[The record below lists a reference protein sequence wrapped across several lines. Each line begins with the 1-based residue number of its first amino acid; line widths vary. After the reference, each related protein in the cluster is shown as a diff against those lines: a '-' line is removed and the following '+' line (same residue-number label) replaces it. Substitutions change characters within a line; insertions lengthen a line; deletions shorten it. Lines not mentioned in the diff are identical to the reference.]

1 MRVCASPFILYNA
14 SVNLPQGCRSDRRRV
29 SIARQR
35 KAAGKDWVNRMYTR
49 WRLYIL
55 AIFVLVIGALLFGCR
70 IWRKRGHSFSALREV
85 FLILGVVLIVETMII
100 STLSNYNL
108 GVILPAFFGVPLVFL
123 AFLLPKM
130 QKGFLLFL
138 KWLIAACYAVAIGI
152 FLVCG
157 FLMIR
162 AASEGERME
171 ADAVIVLGAAVH
183 GDKVTWVLENRLNT
197 AIEYLETHPK
207 AICIVSGGQGAG
219 ESVTEASAMKKYMVE
234 RNIDP
239 SRVYTEEQ
247 AKNTN
252 ENFEYSKVMIDELL
266 GNNARIAFVTT
277 NFHVYRAG
285 QVARA
290 QGVNAVGIP
299 AEDVWYLRLNNF
311 LRECVG
317 ICVYA
322 LRGDI

>member
-1 MRVCASPFILYNA
+1 MLANVTGN
-14 SVNLPQGCRSDRRRV
+14 
-29 SIARQR
+29 R
-35 KAAGKDWVNRMYTR
+35 KGTKQSMYTR

-55 AIFVLVIGALLFGCR
+55 AVFIVIIGVLLFGCR
-70 IWRKRGHSFSALREV
+70 IWRKRGHQFSVLREV
-85 FLILGVVLIVETMII
+85 FLILGVVLIVETLII

-123 AFLLPKM
+123 AFMLPKM

-138 KWLIAACYAVAIGI
+138 KWLIALCYAVAIGI

-162 AASEGERME
+162 AASEGDHAE
-171 ADAVIVLGAAVH
+171 ADAIIVLGAAVH

-197 AIEYLETHPK
+197 AMEYLESHPN
-207 AICIVSGGQGAG
+207 AICVVSGGQGAG

-234 RNIDP
+234 RNVDP
-239 SRVYTEEQ
+239 GRVFTEEK
-247 AKNTN
+247 AKNTK
-252 ENFEYSKVMIDELL
+252 ENFEYSKVIIDEKL

-277 NFHVYRAG
+277 NFHVFRAG

>member
-1 MRVCASPFILYNA
+1 
-14 SVNLPQGCRSDRRRV
+14 
-29 SIARQR
+29 
-35 KAAGKDWVNRMYTR
+35 MYTR

-55 AIFVLVIGALLFGCR
+55 AVFLVIIGLLLFGCR
-70 IWRKRGHSFSALREV
+70 IWRKRGHQFSWLREG
-85 FLILGVVLIVETMII
+85 FLILGVVLIVETLII

-123 AFLLPKM
+123 AFVLPKM
-130 QKGFLLFL
+130 DKGFLRFL
-138 KWLIAACYAVAIGI
+138 KYLIAVCYAVAIGI

-162 AASEGERME
+162 AANEGEHSN

-197 AIEYLETHPK
+197 AMEYMESHPD
-207 AICIVSGGQGAG
+207 AICVVSGGQGAG
-219 ESVTEASAMKKYMVE
+219 ETVTEASAMKKYMVD
-234 RNIDP
+234 RGMDADRI
-239 SRVYTEEQ
+239 YTEEK
-247 AKNTN
+247 AKNTK
-252 ENFEYSKVMIDELL
+252 ENFEYSKVIIDEVV
-266 GNNARIAFVTT
+266 GNNARIVFVTT

-285 QVARA
+285 QVARE

-299 AEDVWYLRLNNF
+299 ADDVWYLRLNNF

>member
-1 MRVCASPFILYNA
+1 
-14 SVNLPQGCRSDRRRV
+14 
-29 SIARQR
+29 
-35 KAAGKDWVNRMYTR
+35 MYTR

-55 AIFVLVIGALLFGCR
+55 AVFVVLISMMLFGCR
-70 IWRKRGHSFSALREV
+70 SWRKRGHQFSALREV
-85 FLILGVVLIVETMII
+85 FLILGVVLIVETLII

-123 AFLLPKM
+123 AFMLPKM
-130 QKGFLLFL
+130 NKGFLLFL

-157 FLMIR
+157 FLMAR
-162 AASEGERME
+162 ASSQGENVE

-197 AIEYLETHPK
+197 AMEYMQEHPN
-207 AICIVSGGQGAG
+207 AICVVSGGQGAG

-234 RNIDP
+234 RGMDE
-239 SRVYTEEQ
+239 SRIYAEEQ
-247 AKNTN
+247 AKNTM
-252 ENFEYSKVMIDELL
+252 ENFEFSKAIIDEVA
-266 GNNARIAFVTT
+266 GANAKIAFVTT

-285 QVARA
+285 QVARE
-290 QGVNAVGIP
+290 QGVSAVGIP
-299 AEDVWYLRLNNF
+299 ADDVWYLRLNNF
-311 LRECVG
+311 MRECVG

>member
-1 MRVCASPFILYNA
+1 
-14 SVNLPQGCRSDRRRV
+14 
-29 SIARQR
+29 
-35 KAAGKDWVNRMYTR
+35 MYTR

-55 AIFVLVIGALLFGCR
+55 AVFLVVIGVLLFGCR
-70 IWRKRGHSFSALREV
+70 IWRKRGHPFSALREV
-85 FLILGVVLIVETMII
+85 FLILGVVLIVETLIV

-123 AFLLPKM
+123 AFMLPKM
-130 QKGFLLFL
+130 DKGFLLFL
-138 KWLIAACYAVAIGI
+138 KWLMAICYAVAIGI

-162 AASEGERME
+162 AANEGSDVE

-197 AIEYLETHPK
+197 AIDYMEKHPN
-207 AICIVSGGQGAG
+207 AICVVSGGQGSG

-234 RNIDP
+234 YGMDA
-239 SRVYTEEQ
+239 SRIYTEEK
-247 AKNTN
+247 AKNTK
-252 ENFEYSKVMIDELL
+252 ENFEYSKIIIDEVF
-266 GNNARIAFVTT
+266 GNNARIAFITT

-285 QVARA
+285 QVARE

-299 AEDVWYLRLNNF
+299 ADDVWYLRLNNF

>member
-1 MRVCASPFILYNA
+1 
-14 SVNLPQGCRSDRRRV
+14 
-29 SIARQR
+29 
-35 KAAGKDWVNRMYTR
+35 MYTR

-55 AIFVLVIGALLFGCR
+55 AVFLIVIGVLLFGCR
-70 IWRKRGHSFSALREV
+70 IWRKRGHSFSVLREV
-85 FLILGVVLIVETMII
+85 FLILGVALIVETMII

-123 AFLLPKM
+123 AFMLPKM
-130 QKGFLLFL
+130 QKGFLLLL
-138 KWLIAACYAVAIGI
+138 KWLIAVCYAVAIGI

-157 FLMIR
+157 FFMIR
-162 AASEGERME
+162 AANEGERVE

-197 AIEYLETHPK
+197 AIEYMETHPN

-234 RNIDP
+234 RNVDP
-239 SRVYTEEQ
+239 SRVYTEER
-247 AKNTN
+247 AKNTK

-299 AEDVWYLRLNNF
+299 ADDVWYLRLNNF

>member
-1 MRVCASPFILYNA
+1 
-14 SVNLPQGCRSDRRRV
+14 
-29 SIARQR
+29 
-35 KAAGKDWVNRMYTR
+35 MYTR

-55 AIFVLVIGALLFGCR
+55 AVFVVLISMMLFGCR
-70 IWRKRGHSFSALREV
+70 SWRKRGHQFSALREV
-85 FLILGVVLIVETMII
+85 FLILGVVLIVETLII

-123 AFLLPKM
+123 AFMLPKM
-130 QKGFLLFL
+130 NKGFLLFL

-157 FLMIR
+157 FLMAR
-162 AASEGERME
+162 ASSQGENVE

-197 AIEYLETHPK
+197 AMEYMKEHPN
-207 AICIVSGGQGAG
+207 AICVVSGGQGAG

-234 RNIDP
+234 RGVDANRI
-239 SRVYTEEQ
+239 YTEEK
-247 AKNTN
+247 AKNTM
-252 ENFEYSKVMIDELL
+252 ENFENSKVIIDEVV
-266 GNNARIAFVTT
+266 GNNARIVFVTT

-285 QVARA
+285 MVARE

>member
-1 MRVCASPFILYNA
+1 
-14 SVNLPQGCRSDRRRV
+14 
-29 SIARQR
+29 
-35 KAAGKDWVNRMYTR
+35 MYTR

-55 AIFVLVIGALLFGCR
+55 AVFVIVIGVLLFGCR
-70 IWRKRGHSFSALREV
+70 IWRKRGHSFSALREF
-85 FLILGVVLIVETMII
+85 FLILGVVLIVETLIV

-123 AFLLPKM
+123 ALVLPKM
-130 QKGFLLFL
+130 DKGFLKFL
-138 KWLIAACYAVAIGI
+138 KWLIAGCYTVAIGI

-162 AASEGERME
+162 ASSEGERVE
-171 ADAVIVLGAAVH
+171 ADAIIVLGAAVH

-197 AIEYLETHPK
+197 AMAYMEAHPN
-207 AICIVSGGQGAG
+207 AICIVSGGQGPG
-219 ESVTEASAMKKYMVE
+219 ETVTEGSAMKKYMVE
-234 RNIDP
+234 RGMDENRI
-239 SRVYTEEQ
+239 YAEEQ
-247 AKNTN
+247 ATNTK
-252 ENFEYSKVMIDELL
+252 ENFENSKAIIDEAI
-266 GNNARIAFVTT
+266 GEGARIAFVTT

-285 QVARA
+285 QVAKEK
-290 QGVNAVGIP
+290 GVNAVGIP
-299 AEDVWYLRLNNF
+299 ANDVWYLRLNNF

>member
-1 MRVCASPFILYNA
+1 
-14 SVNLPQGCRSDRRRV
+14 
-29 SIARQR
+29 
-35 KAAGKDWVNRMYTR
+35 MYTR

-55 AIFVLVIGALLFGCR
+55 AVFVVLIGVMLFACR

-85 FLILGVVLIVETMII
+85 FLILGVVLIAETLII

-123 AFLLPKM
+123 ALVLPKM
-130 QKGFLLFL
+130 NKGFLLFL
-138 KWLIAACYAVAIGI
+138 KWLIALCYAVAIGI

-162 AASEGERME
+162 AASEGEKVD

-183 GDKVTWVLENRLNT
+183 GEKVTWVLENRLNT
-197 AIEYLETHPK
+197 AMEYLNEHPK

-219 ESVTEASAMKKYMVE
+219 ESVTEASAMKKYMVDRGMDE
-234 RNIDP
+234 
-239 SRVYTEEQ
+239 SRIYAEEK
-247 AKNTN
+247 AKNTK
-252 ENFEYSKVMIDELL
+252 ENFEYSKAIIDETV

-285 QVARA
+285 EVARA

-299 AEDVWYLRLNNF
+299 ADDVWYLRLNNF

>member
-1 MRVCASPFILYNA
+1 
-14 SVNLPQGCRSDRRRV
+14 
-29 SIARQR
+29 
-35 KAAGKDWVNRMYTR
+35 MYTR

-55 AIFVLVIGALLFGCR
+55 AVFLIVIGALLFGCR

-85 FLILGVVLIVETMII
+85 FLIVGVVLIVETLIV

-123 AFLLPKM
+123 ALLLPKM
-130 QKGFLLFL
+130 DKGFLLFL
-138 KWLIAACYAVAIGI
+138 KWLIAVCYAVAFGI

-162 AASEGERME
+162 ASSEGEKVE

-183 GDKVTWVLENRLNT
+183 GDKVTWVLENRLNK
-197 AIEYLETHPK
+197 AMEYLDAHPN
-207 AICIVSGGQGAG
+207 AICIVSGGQGEG
-219 ESVTEASAMKKYMVE
+219 ESVTEGSAMKKYMVE
-234 RNIDP
+234 RGTDE
-239 SRVYTEEQ
+239 SRVFTEEK
-247 AKNTN
+247 ARNTL
-252 ENFEYSKVMIDELL
+252 ENFENSKVIIDGLL

-285 QVARA
+285 QVARE

>member
-1 MRVCASPFILYNA
+1 
-14 SVNLPQGCRSDRRRV
+14 
-29 SIARQR
+29 
-35 KAAGKDWVNRMYTR
+35 MYTR

-55 AIFVLVIGALLFGCR
+55 AVFIVIVGVLLFGCR
-70 IWRKRGHSFSALREV
+70 IWRKRGHQFSVLREV
-85 FLILGVVLIVETMII
+85 FLILGVVLIVETLII

-123 AFLLPKM
+123 AFMLPKM
-130 QKGFLLFL
+130 EHGFLLFL
-138 KWLIAACYAVAIGI
+138 KWMIALCYAVAIGI
-152 FLVCG
+152 FFVCG

-162 AASEGERME
+162 AASEGEHVE
-171 ADAVIVLGAAVH
+171 ADAIIVLGAAVH

-197 AIEYLETHPK
+197 AMEYMEEHPK
-207 AICIVSGGQGAG
+207 TICIVSGGQGAG
-219 ESVTEASAMKKYMVE
+219 ETVTEASAMKQYMVE
-234 RNIDP
+234 RNMDP
-239 SRVYTEEQ
+239 SRIFTEEK
-247 AKNTN
+247 AKNTK
-252 ENFEYSKVMIDELL
+252 ENFEYSKVIIDEKL

-277 NFHVYRAG
+277 NFHVFRAG

>member
-1 MRVCASPFILYNA
+1 
-14 SVNLPQGCRSDRRRV
+14 
-29 SIARQR
+29 
-35 KAAGKDWVNRMYTR
+35 MYTR

-55 AIFVLVIGALLFGCR
+55 AVFIVIIGVLLFGCR
-70 IWRKRGHSFSALREV
+70 IWRKRGHQFSWLREL
-85 FLILGVVLIVETMII
+85 FLILGVVLIVETLVI

-123 AFLLPKM
+123 AFMLPKM
-130 QKGFLLFL
+130 QKGFWLFL
-138 KWLIAACYAVAIGI
+138 KWLIALCYAVAIGI

-162 AASEGERME
+162 AASEGDHAE
-171 ADAVIVLGAAVH
+171 ADAIIVLGAAVH

-197 AIEYLETHPK
+197 AMEYLEAHPQ
-207 AICIVSGGQGAG
+207 AICVVSGGQGAG

-234 RNIDP
+234 RGVQE
-239 SRVYTEEQ
+239 SRIFTEER
-247 AKNTN
+247 AKNTK
-252 ENFEYSKVMIDELL
+252 ENFEYSKIIIDEKL

-277 NFHVYRAG
+277 NFHVFRAG

>member
-1 MRVCASPFILYNA
+1 
-14 SVNLPQGCRSDRRRV
+14 
-29 SIARQR
+29 
-35 KAAGKDWVNRMYTR
+35 MYTR

-55 AIFVLVIGALLFGCR
+55 AVFLVLIGLLLFGCR
-70 IWRKRGHSFSALREV
+70 IWRKRGHSFSALREA
-85 FLILGVVLIVETMII
+85 FLITGMVLIVETLIV
-100 STLSNYNL
+100 STLSNFNL

-123 AFLLPKM
+123 AFVLPKM
-130 QKGFLLFL
+130 DKGFLLFL
-138 KWLIAACYAVAIGI
+138 KWLIACCYAVAIGI

-162 AASEGERME
+162 AESAGGDAD

-183 GDKVTWVLENRLNT
+183 GDKVTWVLENRLNS
-197 AIEYLETHPK
+197 AIDYMEAHPG
-207 AICIVSGGQGAG
+207 AICVVSGGQGPG

-234 RNIDP
+234 HGVAAERI
-239 SRVYTEEQ
+239 YTEEK
-247 AKNTN
+247 AKNTM
-252 ENFEYSKVMIDELL
+252 ENFAYSKVIIDEVL

-285 QVARA
+285 QVARE
-290 QGVNAVGIP
+290 QGVNAFGIP